1 MVTLEP
7 ILKEKYE
14 VVVVGS
20 GIGGLCTAA
29 ILAREGLDVLVIEKS
44 HQPGGMC
51 TSFKID
57 DFTFDLAVSTL
68 SGLGEIGFHTLRTL
82 FDFLRQ
88 QVDVMPCVSP
98 HRIHFGDITTDLH
111 QDTDAL
117 TSELGAL
124 FPSQAG
130 SIISLMREL
139 EHIYLATLECSGPP
153 LPREEESF
161 SQRWQTFNKHPVS
174 KLRCSQYKRIS
185 AKKILL
191 KYLSDPVAIAFF
203 DADLFYNTGYHL
215 EELSS
220 IQAALSIMDRQ
231 IGGAHYPIGS
241 SQQIPD
247 RLERSIIKH
256 GGQVVF
262 KTAVEEI
269 TIESGKA
276 TGVIL
281 SGGRKVKA
289 DAVVSDNSLVDLYC
303 KLVKKENLKPATV
316 AWSETLEPTRGV
328 VTLYLGVTE
337 DVVPAGTKP
346 NTIVINEPKRDPGG
360 FISVNIPSMYDHNL
374 APAGHHSLTII
385 AAANQMVWNSSSTP
399 SYSSAQYEKLK
410 EEESRIILERLKSS
424 FPSLEEGIVE
434 KHITSP
440 LTIEHRLNRKNGA
453 LAGPRA
459 NNVLLPSELPGNTTE
474 IRGLFH
480 VGDSTLFGRG
490 VSNVAASSFNCS
502 QCAMK
507 YLGRNVP
514 DIHDATES
522 FIVETVPVKPEIFA
536 EDVIDTVSAV
546 LESNRCLR
554 CTDSPCTV
562 GCPAEVDI
570 TTFVRR
576 LSSSDFI
583 GAAKT
588 IREAIPLGGIC
599 GRLCPGEVLC
609 EATCRRREIDSP
621 VKISQLGAL
630 ACATVLEPE
639 GKSSVS
645 TTDKGRKVAVIGCG
659 PAGLTCAYFLKL
671 MGYDVQAFE
680 ASAQLG
686 GLPSKAM
693 ATFRLDHKLL
703 YKEIEEILSL
713 GIPVRENSV
722 FGEDFNFETLWR
734 DGFEAVFIASGLQ
747 VIPKIELQ
755 GSNLPG
761 VIDALS
767 FLSAARRRVK
777 RELSQK
783 VAVLGNNNL
792 TVDTA
797 LLASE
802 LGARDIYII
811 TETDLDQLSASPGRL
826 AEARSKGI
834 KILTGRK
841 IVRISGEGR
850 VEKLETSVICPE
862 GDRENQPDIYGS
874 LEVETVVV
882 ALPRKADH
890 AMKQYLSGHLKMKAD
905 GTVLVNRNTMMTSR
919 EGVFAGGDLVSGEG
933 LVVMACADGR
943 RAAASIDEFLSTQQV
958 SRI

>member
-1 MVTLEP
+1 
-7 ILKEKYE
+7 
-14 VVVVGS
+14 VVVGS

-29 ILAREGLDVLVIEKS
+29 ILAYEGIDVLVIEKS
-44 HQPGGMC
+44 HQPGGLC

-57 DFTFDLAVSTL
+57 DFTFDIAVSTL
-68 SGLGEIGFHTLRTL
+68 NGLGEIGFHTLRTL

-88 QVDVMPCVSP
+88 QVDIMPCASP

-139 EHIYLATLECSGPP
+139 EQIYLATLDCSGPP
-153 LPREEESF
+153 LPRVEESLG
-161 SQRWQTFNKHPVS
+161 QRWSSFNKHPVS
-174 KLRCSQYKRIS
+174 RLRCSQYKRMS
-185 AKKILL
+185 AAKILS

-203 DADLFYNTGYHL
+203 EADLFYNTGYCL

-262 KTAVEEI
+262 KTAVEKI
-269 TIESGKA
+269 TVESGKA
-276 TGVIL
+276 TGVVL
-281 SGGRKVKA
+281 DGGRAVKA
-289 DAVVSDNSLVDLYC
+289 DVVVSDNSLTDLYC
-303 KLVKKENLKPATV
+303 RLIGKENLKPATV
-316 AWSETLEPTRGV
+316 AWSESLEPTRGV
-328 VTLYLGVTE
+328 VTLYLGVT
-337 DVVPAGTKP
+337 DNVVPAGTNP
-346 NTIVINEPKRDPGG
+346 NTIVIDEPERDPGG

-385 AAANQMVWNSSSTP
+385 AAANQVVWNSTETP
-399 SYSSAQYEKLK
+399 AYGSAQYEQLK
-410 EEESRIILERLKSS
+410 EEESEKILERLESS
-424 FPSLEEGIVE
+424 FPSLKEGIVE
-434 KHITSP
+434 KHTISP
-440 LTIEHRLNRKNGA
+440 LTIEHRLNRTNGA
-453 LAGPRA
+453 MAGPRA
-459 NNVLLPSELPGNTTE
+459 KNVLLPSGLPGNITE
-474 IRGLFH
+474 IEGLFH

-502 QCAMK
+502 QCALK
-507 YLGRNVP
+507 HLGRTAP
-514 DIHDATES
+514 EIYGRTES
-522 FIVETVPVKPEIFA
+522 FVIETVPVKPEIFA
-536 EDVIDTVSAV
+536 EDVVDTVSAV
-546 LESNRCLR
+546 IESNRCLR
-554 CTDSPCTV
+554 CTDSPCV
-562 GCPAEVDI
+562 LGCPAGVDI

-576 LSSSDFI
+576 ISSSDFI

-588 IREAIPLGGIC
+588 IREAIPIGGIC

-609 EATCRRREIDSP
+609 ESTCRRGEFDSP
-621 VKISQLGAL
+621 IKISQLGTL
-630 ACATVLEPE
+630 ACATVIEAE
-639 GKSSVS
+639 GRPSV
-645 TTDKGRKVAVIGCG
+645 TATDKGHKVAVIGCG

-671 MGYDVQAFE
+671 LGYDVQAFE
-680 ASAQLG
+680 ASSQVG

-693 ATFRLDHKLL
+693 AAFRLDHKLL
-703 YKEIEEILSL
+703 YREIEEILSL
-713 GIPVRENSV
+713 GITIRENSV

-747 VIPKIELQ
+747 VIPKIELE
-755 GSNLPG
+755 GSSLPG

-777 RELSQK
+777 RELSKK

-792 TVDTA
+792 AVDTA
-797 LLASE
+797 LLASD
-802 LGARDIYII
+802 LGAKNIYMI
-811 TETDLDQLSASPGRL
+811 TETDLDELSASPGRL

-834 KILTGRK
+834 DILTGRK
-841 IVRISGEGR
+841 IIRISGEGR
-850 VEKLETSVICPE
+850 VEKIETAVISP
-862 GDRENQPDIYGS
+862 DKRKENRPDVYGT

-890 AMKQYLSGHLKMKAD
+890 AFEQYLSGHLKMNAD
-905 GTVLVNRNTMMTSR
+905 GTVLINKNTMMTSR

-933 LVVMACADGR
+933 LVIMACADGR
-943 RAAASIDEFLSTQQV
+943 KAAASIDEFLSG
-958 SRI
+958 R